1 VSKRP
6 QVPKIAI
13 VGAGSFAAGL
23 SQALRESGF
32 TITEIISRDA
42 PRSRQRAR
50 ALAVKAGARA
60 VTLSAAKLDATLLW
74 FAVPDREIRAAAQDF
89 AKRDLG
95 KVKTAFHSSGA
106 LASAELAPLRKQ
118 GIAVASVHPL
128 MTFVSGSQ
136 PPLAGV
142 PFALEGDRAAL
153 QLARSIVRDLGGT
166 FFALPVSRKAAYHA
180 WATMTSPLLLAFLV
194 TVEQAGRATGLSPSE
209 ARRRMLPIVRQ
220 TLANYAA
227 LGPADSFSGP
237 FIRGD
242 VATVEKHLAALKKIP
257 QASEVYRALA
267 RSALKSLP
275 SGNRSQMLRLL
286 GCIR

>member
-1 VSKRP
+1 
-6 QVPKIAI
+6 
-13 VGAGSFAAGL
+13 
-23 SQALRESGF
+23 
-32 TITEIISRDA
+32 
-42 PRSRQRAR
+42 
-50 ALAVKAGARA
+50 
-60 VTLSAAKLDATLLW
+60 
-74 FAVPDREIRAAAQDF
+74 
-89 AKRDLG
+89 
-95 KVKTAFHSSGA
+95 
-106 LASAELAPLRKQ
+106 
-118 GIAVASVHPL
+118 
-128 MTFVSGSQ
+128 MTFVPGSQ
-136 PPLAGV
+136 PSLAGV

-166 FFALPVSRKAAYHA
+166 SFSLPVARKAAYHA

-194 TVEQAGRATGLSPSE
+194 TVEQAGRAAGLSPSE

-242 VATVEKHLAALKKIP
+242 VATVEKHLAALNKIP
-257 QASEVYRALA
+257 QAGEVYRALA

-286 GCIR
+286 SRIR